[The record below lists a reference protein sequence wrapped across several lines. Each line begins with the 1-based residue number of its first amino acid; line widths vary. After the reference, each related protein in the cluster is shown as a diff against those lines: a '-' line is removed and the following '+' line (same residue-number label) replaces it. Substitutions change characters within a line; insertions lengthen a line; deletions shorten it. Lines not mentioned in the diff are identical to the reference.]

1 MEATTS
7 QERKKQGK
15 MENTEFEDS
24 LSRDDHTEAIF
35 WHSIKT
41 TQLTFLSKVF
51 PL

>member
-1 MEATTS
+1 MEATAS

-15 MENTEFEDS
+15 MEDIELEDS
-24 LSRDDHTEAIF
+24 LSRNDHTEAVF